1 MNRSKIPIEITSFL
15 NNWGLFLSAREKI
28 LNNFKRKI
36 FPITNLDKIL
46 APEPT
51 SYSTV
56 FDAPKPRN
64 TQTKK
69 SRHKTQN
76 ISVKDSH
83 RKKTRSSKT
92 PAPTKSRN
100 MGI

>member
-1 MNRSKIPIEITSFL
+1 M
-15 NNWGLFLSAREKI
+15 
-28 LNNFKRKI
+28 

-46 APEPT
+46 TPEPT
-51 SYSTV
+51 SYPTV
-56 FDAPKPRN
+56 FDAPKPKN

-83 RKKTRSSKT
+83 RKKSKT

-100 MGI
+100 MGIWDNSTLSQHFIRGS